1 MILKAVCDQSETP
14 DAWDILRSRYNQ
26 EDTFLSY
33 YRGTTM
39 RNHYDGRFGTA
50 RMFNAGADGFGARK
64 GGVSGTILS
73 ESACVPSLAKKP
85 VTRSH
90 GVCVSSESPSHQ
102 SPTQCSAESRAGKG
116 KDGQRGVRAFSRS
129 RNQKVHRFG
138 ARLLFRR
145 LPGPRRT
152 FVVDDARRAVA
163 AVVRALD
170 ERDHRVYAQEG

>member
-1 MILKAVCDQSETP
+1 MVVLARFEHGGRDVGGGWVAFFVEALAPVT
-14 DAWDILRSRYNQ
+14 DASLWTLEMGGVGRERWGWD
-26 EDTFLSY
+26 
-33 YRGTTM
+33 G
-39 RNHYDGRFGTA
+39 
-50 RMFNAGADGFGARK
+50 AGADGFGARK

-73 ESACVPSLAKKP
+73 ESACVPSRAKKP

-102 SPTQCSAESRAGKG
+102 SPTQCSAGSRVWKG
-116 KDGQRGVRAFSRS
+116 KDGQRGYAHSRS